1 MAPERGRCVVGG
13 DGTTLTAVRGV
24 FLVGVVSLCCV
35 LSLSAAAAGELVVA
49 SGQFGQMPW
58 ALSAS
63 DSPSGSYCL
72 TMRTHGHVNA
82 RSCGSIF
89 GGRAHGVS
97 YLASEGPPRPNFI
110 AGPVI
115 AKAVSVRITFLSG
128 RLITVRTHAPP
139 PGLSRNVRFY
149 VHLMQCVNTRPAQ
162 IAGLD
167 AGGPWKRME
176 TVVRRASRA
185 RCANA
190 RAAGMRRSSARAFST
205 SAAAARC
212 CRSRRRSAASRSAE
226 ASRVA
231 LASAAADIA
240 SSSPPSDAIDRSY
253 RAGDY

>member
-1 MAPERGRCVVGG
+1 MAPDRGGCVVGG
-13 DGTTLTAVRGV
+13 DGATLTAVRGV
-24 FLVGVVSLCCV
+24 FLVGVVSLCCM

-49 SGQFGQMPW
+49 SGEFGQMPW
-58 ALSAS
+58 ALSAW

-72 TMRTHGHVNA
+72 TMRTHAHVNA

-89 GGRAHGVS
+89 SGRAHGVS

-149 VHLMQCVNTRPAQ
+149 VHLMQCVNTGPAQ

-167 AGGPWKRME
+167 AGGHVVASL
-176 TVVRRASRA
+176 TVPRLKLPHP
-185 RCANA
+185 
-190 RAAGMRRSSARAFST
+190 T
-205 SAAAARC
+205 SHC
-212 CRSRRRSAASRSAE
+212 
-226 ASRVA
+226 
-231 LASAAADIA
+231 
-240 SSSPPSDAIDRSY
+240 
-253 RAGDY
+253 